1 MDNYKKTLYTKLEYI
16 RMMMNISGIV
26 KLPLDWLNVCWTEE
40 DPNIKHT
47 VHTVFRIKS
56 LIDLYPNEFKKF
68 LADNNIS
75 KKVDE
80 KGITFHKK
88 A

>member
-1 MDNYKKTLYTKLEYI
+1 MDDYKKTLYTKLEYI

-26 KLPLDWLNVCWTEE
+26 KLPLDWFNVCWTEE
-40 DPNIKHT
+40 GPGIKHT
-47 VHTVFRIKS
+47 VNTVFRMKS

-75 KKVDE
+75 KNVDE
-80 KGITFHKK
+80 KCITFHK
-88 A
+88 